1 MTVYI
6 ALDFR
11 KQKILFASESRSE
24 LNRILLEEQ
33 TKTLDGKA
41 VWLGKMAQETFVQIS
56 DRMLNQHETFN
67 VAAKA
72 LGVKYGL

>member
-41 VWLGKMAQETFVQIS
+41 VWLVQMAQETFVQIS